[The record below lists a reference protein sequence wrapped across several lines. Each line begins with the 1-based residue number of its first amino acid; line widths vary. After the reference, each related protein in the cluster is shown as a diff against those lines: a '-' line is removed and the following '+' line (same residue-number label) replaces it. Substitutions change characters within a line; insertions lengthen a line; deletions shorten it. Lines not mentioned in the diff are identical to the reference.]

1 MWRRT
6 SSFSSEPS
14 LNCTE
19 LPIINES
26 IHPIIFTGNTNNI
39 HNHSYDSL
47 NDEEEEKIKLPIF
60 KTSQLRLLN
69 RFRNYRIPASYSV
82 RSTSNVNCNFNC
94 GTKHKMK
101 KEKHLCCQTK
111 NCEAEYLTTSCSV
124 INKWKV
130 FLVKPHD
137 HMVLS
142 EYHNIDRGFDEW
154 FKPKINEF
162 LKKRIT
168 APNYINT
175 ELLNVFIQNISC
187 SLLLYLFIFY

>member
-1 MWRRT
+1 M
-6 SSFSSEPS
+6 
-14 LNCTE
+14 
-19 LPIINES
+19 ES
-26 IHPIIFTGNTNNI
+26 IP
-39 HNHSYDSL
+39 
-47 NDEEEEKIKLPIF
+47 
-60 KTSQLRLLN
+60 
-69 RFRNYRIPASYSV
+69 
-82 RSTSNVNCNFNC
+82 
-94 GTKHKMK
+94 
-101 KEKHLCCQTK
+101 
-111 NCEAEYLTTSCSV
+111 
-124 INKWKV
+124 
-130 FLVKPHD
+130 VKPHN